1 MVYSEMIKDRDFIVF
16 SDDWGRHPFS
26 CQHIMKHFLPDNR
39 IIWVNTIGMR
49 RPRFTFYDVKRGVEK
64 ILSWISP
71 RQEEQK
77 EGNLTVLSPFM
88 IPYNTISLIRS
99 FNRFSVIGAVRTAMK
114 RFEFK
119 DPILIATL
127 PNAADYLGAFRES
140 LDVYYCVDEFSEW
153 PGVDKNLVREME
165 SILVKNVHFI
175 VAVSDELQRN
185 KKSPRGPT
193 YLLTHGVDL
202 EHFSKASLPHNIPKE
217 VGVMEGIP
225 KPIIGFWGLFDERSD
240 QEILENI
247 LIRHSEWSLVIIGK
261 SMVSIERLKK
271 YKNFYYINAVSYSEL
286 PRYASYFDTC
296 IVPYVRNTLTDNIS
310 PLKLKEYLA
319 TGKPIVSTALPETMK
334 YRQWVNIA
342 NNEDEFVTKIEESI
356 DKKVDISSQIAA
368 VRNEDWQNKALLF
381 SSYIEDALETVK

>member
-1 MVYSEMIKDRDFIVF
+1 MIKNRDFIVF

-26 CQHIMKHFLPDNR
+26 CQHIMKHFLTDNR
-39 IIWVNTIGMR
+39 ILWVNTIGMR
-49 RPRFTFYDVKRGVEK
+49 KPRFTLYDVKRGVQK

-71 RQEEQK
+71 GQEKRK

-88 IPYNTISLIRS
+88 IPYNTIPLIRS
-99 FNRFSVIGAVRTAMK
+99 FNRASVVGEVRTAMQ
-114 RFEFK
+114 RLGFK

-127 PNAADYLGAFRES
+127 PNAADYLGAFGES

-165 SILVKNVHFI
+165 NILLKNVHFI
-175 VAVSDELQRN
+175 VTVSDELQRN

-202 EHFSKASLPHNIPKE
+202 EHFSRGSLPHNIPKE
-217 VGVMEGIP
+217 VGVMERIP
-225 KPIIGFWGLFDERSD
+225 KPIVGYFGLFDERSD

-247 LIRHSEWSLVIIGK
+247 LIRHPEWSLVIIGK
-261 SMVSIERLKK
+261 SMVSTERLKK
-271 YKNFYYINAVSYSEL
+271 YKNFHHINAVFYAEL
-286 PRYASYFDTC
+286 PRYASYFDAC
-296 IVPYVRNTLTDNIS
+296 IIPYVRNTLTDNIS

-342 NNEDEFVTKIEESI
+342 KNQGEFVTKIEEVI
-356 DKKVDISSQIAA
+356 DRGVDASSQITS

-381 SSYIEDALETVK
+381 SSYIESTLKALK